1 MKVRRSTL
9 VLLVILAFALLYQ
22 VQAFLSAEIKNKATL
37 DVTNPEQAIVAFPE
51 DLVLYVEKTVRL
63 SSDETALTEDS
74 VVEWTGIDHNVEI
87 TNHSSRL
94 MTVRIECDREQLV
107 FDDLFVSPG
116 LTECASI
123 QVDED
128 LESGL
133 ANLMIHAS
141 WEGGTADIRTP
152 LSVKVHQIETIESEE
167 SEELAE
173 TSDSLEATEQG
184 PELASPEILATIGE

>member
-37 DVTNPEQAIVAFPE
+37 DVTIQSSNCCFPE
-51 DLVLYVEKTVRL
+51 DLVLSVEKTVRL

-116 LTECASI
+116 LTNA
-123 QVDED
+123 QHPD
-128 LESGL
+128 
-133 ANLMIHAS
+133 
-141 WEGGTADIRTP
+141 R
-152 LSVKVHQIETIESEE
+152 
-167 SEELAE
+167 
-173 TSDSLEATEQG
+173 
-184 PELASPEILATIGE
+184 